1 MANYVTDDA
10 VCLRVTDFSETSQIV
25 GLFTRGHGLVPMIA
39 KGAKRQTKKN
49 TMSGPLDLLTS
60 GEVVYVPPPQSK
72 GAAELSILA
81 GWELGNHRTE
91 LRRDLAGLNA
101 AMVCAE
107 VTTML
112 LHPHDPHEELY
123 QELEAALEL
132 LGSPQGSQR
141 MRAVVA
147 YVKAALEAAGYAPQL
162 EACLVCGRALAA
174 DVPMRFFPHAGG
186 VACGARGDG
195 PGCQMQGLSGTAIA
209 VGGRIVIALQRLPL
223 PRALL
228 ANPPE
233 RAADAGALSMAMQML
248 LAQVESITDKRV
260 RTRYLLPGI
269 FGMPAKE

>member
-1 MANYVTDDA
+1 MANYLTDDA

-25 GLFTRGHGLVPMIA
+25 GLFTRMHGLVPMIA
-39 KGAKRQTKKN
+39 KGSKRQTKKN
-49 TMSGPLDLLTS
+49 TMSGPLDLLTT
-60 GEVVYVPPPQSK
+60 GEVVYVPSK
-72 GAAELSILA
+72 GAAELSTLA
-81 GWELGNHRTE
+81 GWELVDHRTE

-123 QELEAALEL
+123 HELAAALEL
-132 LGSPQGSQR
+132 LGTAQR

-147 YVKAALEAAGYAPQL
+147 YGKAALEAAGYAPQL
-162 EACLVCGRALAA
+162 ETCLVCGKALAA
-174 DVPMRFFPHAGG
+174 DVPMRFYPHAGG
-186 VACGARGDG
+186 VACAARGDISA
-195 PGCQMQGLSGTAIA
+195 CHMQGLSGTTIA
-209 VGGRIVIALQRLPL
+209 VGGRIVFALQRLPL

-233 RAADAGALSMAMQML
+233 RVADAGALSMAMQML
-248 LAQVESITDKRV
+248 LAQVEAITDKRV

-269 FGMPAKE
+269 FGTTAKE